1 MKVPIFTDEVAQS
14 GGWHGEELRQA
25 FLARGY
31 EAVFVSLNAC
41 TIDLSTTSPKIQ
53 IPEFQ
58 STPKMGFVRGVA
70 AGSLQQVIY
79 RLNILHM
86 LQMMGT
92 QIYNTAKTIEHT
104 VDKSMTSFLLSQ
116 YGLATPSTWVCESRQ
131 QAHKMI
137 ASHLAQSKP
146 IIIKPLFGSQGKGVR
161 LIEGKQLWPLPGDC
175 FVDGVYYLQDYIDTG
190 EVNHDYRAFVVADEV
205 VAVMQRS
212 GCGWLNNV
220 AQGAKCKQVNDHEIN
235 VIAVKAAQALQAD
248 YCGVDIIR
256 DKYGKLWVLEVNGI
270 PAWQALSRETDV
282 NIAQVLVDDLIAKS
296 TS

>member
-14 GGWHGEELRQA
+14 GGWHGEELQKA
-25 FLARGY
+25 FLAKGY
-31 EAVFVSLNAC
+31 EAVFVNLNAC
-41 TIDLSTTSPKIQ
+41 TIDLSTPTPKILLPGFNT
-53 IPEFQ
+53 I
-58 STPKMGFVRGVA
+58 PKMAFVRGVA

-92 QIYNTAKTIEHT
+92 QIYNTAKTIERT

-116 YGLATPSTWVCESRQ
+116 YGLATPATWVCESRQ
-131 QAHKMI
+131 QAHTII
-137 ASHLAQSKP
+137 ASRLAQSKP

-161 LIEGKQLWPLPGDC
+161 LVEDQQHWPLPGDC

-190 EVNHDYRAFVVADEV
+190 DFNHDYRAFVIANEV

-212 GCGWLNNV
+212 GRGWLNNV
-220 AQGAKCKQVNDHEIN
+220 AQGAKCKQVNDQAIN
-235 VIAVKAAQALQAD
+235 ALAIQAAQALQAD

-256 DKYGKLWVLEVNGI
+256 DKRGQLWVLEVNSI
-270 PAWQALSRETDV
+270 PAWQALSRVTSV
-282 NIAQVLVDDLIAKS
+282 NIAHVLVNALLRKAG
-296 TS
+296 